1 MVRQCIGP
9 IQHTYRQ
16 SLYTV
21 SSCVRRCNNATNTV
35 LRHSWDIRIALV
47 CFLLLADLKASG
59 TNLMGRVQLRIY
71 SSIITSNLARRF
83 PDMPFVTVG
92 ELGTTICVTT
102 VQWRRSIERK
112 LNPLTAFAITS
123 HANAT
128 VSVTYSFQ
136 QHCAVHSP
144 R

>member
-1 MVRQCIGP
+1 
-9 IQHTYRQ
+9 
-16 SLYTV
+16 
-21 SSCVRRCNNATNTV
+21 
-35 LRHSWDIRIALV
+35 
-47 CFLLLADLKASG
+47 
-59 TNLMGRVQLRIY
+59 MGRVQLRIY

-112 LNPLTAFAITS
+112 LNPLTALAITS

-144 R
+144 C